1 MVYEPLRIPMWRE
14 GGTHE
19 HDEDGS
25 GAPAMVRLGR
35 GTGGLASSGLGFEHT
50 RVGDAM
56 VGKGPYSY
64 VRNVNGPH
72 GDERLKGENWSCGQL
87 VSGQSG
93 PAMYPASKCRMG
105 LPQARSG
112 TLCLSRWR
120 WANLC
125 RYVGTVP
132 EGDVRGGPSA
142 KGAATLMNCRDV
154 GLYGWMRFFKATFIQ
169 ARPPNRIDGQ
179 TLMLTDFLLLFV

>member
-1 MVYEPLRIPMWRE
+1 V
-14 GGTHE
+14 
-19 HDEDGS
+19 
-25 GAPAMVRLGR
+25 
-35 GTGGLASSGLGFEHT
+35 
-50 RVGDAM
+50 
-56 VGKGPYSY
+56 
-64 VRNVNGPH
+64 
-72 GDERLKGENWSCGQL
+72 

-132 EGDVRGGPSA
+132 EEYVRGGPSA

-154 GLYGWMRFFKATFIQ
+154 GLLYGWMRFFKATFIQ
-169 ARPPNRIDGQ
+169 VRPPNRIYEQ
-179 TLMLTDFLLLFV
+179 TMMLTDFLLLFVSAEGQWHRSSIGHRRRRSGAKMLKSPRQATHLHLH